1 MSETESVAPTS
12 NEKSGP
18 VLVAVDFSEDSRAA
32 VVWAGEYARTICA
45 ELMIL
50 HVAHDPAASPG
61 FYRKMTDDWLR
72 PLVDVAEEMMAE
84 FLAAM
89 WQACPDLETVQTA
102 AIRLVA
108 GLPAGRIVEV
118 AEQVGAPLI
127 VVGSRGRTGLP
138 HILLG
143 SVAERVVQAATVPV
157 VVVKAP
163 PEPCKSR

>member
-1 MSETESVAPTS
+1 MSEQASADSTS
-12 NEKSGP
+12 SEKPGP

-32 VVWAGEYARTICA
+32 LSWAGEYARLTGA
-45 ELMIL
+45 ELLVL

-72 PLVDVAEEMMAE
+72 PMVEVAEEMMAE

-89 WQACPDLETVQTA
+89 RLARPDLEPLQTA
-102 AIRLVA
+102 ATRLVS

-118 AEQVGAPLI
+118 AAQVGAPLI
-127 VVGSRGRTGLP
+127 VIGSRGRTGVP

-143 SVAERVVQAATVPV
+143 SVAERVAQTAAVPV
-157 VVVKAP
+157 VVVKRP
-163 PEPCKSR
+163 PEPAA

>member
-1 MSETESVAPTS
+1 MSETERAAPTGS
-12 NEKSGP
+12 QQTGP
-18 VLVAVDFSEDSRAA
+18 VLAAVDFSQDSHAA
-32 VVWAGEYARTICA
+32 LAWAGEYARLTEA
-45 ELMIL
+45 KLLVL

-61 FYRKMTDDWLR
+61 FYRRMGDEWLR
-72 PLVDVAEEMMAE
+72 PMVEVAEEMLAE
-84 FLAAM
+84 FLEAM
-89 WQACPDLETVQTA
+89 RKVHPDLGPLQTA
-102 AIRLVA
+102 STKLVS

-143 SVAERVVQAATVPV
+143 SVAERVVQTAAVPV

-163 PEPCKSR
+163 PESCKNH